1 MKKNKY
7 LLFILMVFAM
17 NIHTVLASCTQ
28 EEINTFKR
36 IEDDYTVKYEF
47 DKSTKTYNLYF
58 TAIKPKEFYYRIAT
72 ENELKCSASA
82 ETTMKCDGFISND
95 YEIQIVGVTDTCNDV
110 MKTIVLSLPKYNKL
124 SEDPLCEGI
133 EEFVLCKPTY
143 NKDIDYD
150 TFVSRVNTYKKNHK
164 EETDI
169 PIEEEK
175 EEGVNQI
182 ADYIIDYI
190 VDNWFNIII
199 ISTFLILLIIT
210 IIVTYKNARKSRYLE

>member
-1 MKKNKY
+1 MNKFKY
-7 LLFILMVFAM
+7 LSFILIVFAM

-58 TAIKPKEFYYRIAT
+58 TAIKPKEFYYKIYAEKKLNCTVST
-72 ENELKCSASA
+72 ETSVKCIDFAP
-82 ETTMKCDGFISND
+82 GG

-110 MKTIVLSLPKYNKL
+110 MKKIILELPKYNKL

-133 EEFVLCKPTY
+133 EEFVLCNPTY
-143 NKDIDYD
+143 DKEIDYE
-150 TFVSRVNTYKKNHK
+150 TFISRVNTYKKNHK
-164 EETDI
+164 EEVEI

-175 EEGVNQI
+175 EENINQ
-182 ADYIIDYI
+182 IIDYI
-190 VDNWFNIII
+190 INYITNNWFDIII
-199 ISTFLILLIIT
+199 ISVFVILLIIT
-210 IIVTYKNARKSRYLE
+210 IVVAYKNARKSRYLE